1 MTPPQSANPGEGGA
15 VLSDD
20 RAYRYRLWRVW
31 DATRPRACYIM
42 LNPST
47 ADENADDAT
56 IRVCRG
62 RAIRLGYGGL
72 DVVNLF
78 ALRATNPQEIYKH
91 AAPSSHPF
99 APHRNTETLMALARE
114 AGIVIC
120 AWGIHGTKTAAGP
133 AILRALHAENIAAW
147 AIKINADGSP
157 AHPLRISYD
166 KPLEELRP

>member
-1 MTPPQSANPGEGGA
+1 MNDAGA

-31 DATRPRACYIM
+31 DETRPRACYIM

-47 ADENADDAT
+47 ADEMKDDAT
-56 IRVCRG
+56 IRVCKG

-78 ALRATNPQEIYKH
+78 ALRSTLPQALYGH
-91 AAPSSHPF
+91 PAPISHPDEPLRSSDLLIE
-99 APHRNTETLMALARE
+99 AATR

-120 AWGIHGTKTAAGP
+120 AWGAHGKLRDRGRNVLIDLKGRGIVAH
-133 AILRALHAENIAAW
+133 AIRLNS
-147 AIKINADGSP
+147 DGTP
-157 AHPLRISYD
+157 AHPLRISYNQPLQEL
-166 KPLEELRP
+166 KP